1 MAGPTEFENPPNGSD
16 EEQDMESSHAGPED
30 VTDDDMADPEGL
42 EEEQEGVFASE
53 VDEDEDVSP
62 EDEALLQIK
71 AQIESHLCEAVA
83 KGQDVRV
90 MAEDCYE
97 GCGNIVGVGVGASD
111 DDDDVCVAEP
121 GRHVVNV
128 YVAEPVS
135 VEEVRAA
142 LFDGMAIQEASDDA
156 TPINV
161 IVSGE
166 IDAFSHRFRIRP
178 APAGVS
184 VGHFKITAGTLG
196 CLARARTAAGRSCY
210 PRGDR
215 RRRVLIL
222 SNNHV
227 LADSNR
233 GRCGDP
239 ILQPGPADGGVNPK
253 DRIAVLE
260 RWVPINFAGRANLV
274 DCADA
279 WAWHK
284 MVRKEFIYLV
294 RGRRRFFRVGSRPV
308 RCRRGILVG
317 KTGRTTQLTRGRITD
332 CSATIR
338 VRYPGR
344 GVAVF
349 RDQIAIRGIKKTFSA
364 GGDSGSLIWTW
375 NKTRNPVGLL
385 FAGGGGITFGNKI
398 GHVLRALDI
407 RLFT

>member
-1 MAGPTEFENPPNGSD
+1 MAGPTEFEDPTNGGD
-16 EEQDMESSHAGPED
+16 AEEEMESSNDGAED
-30 VTDDDMADPEGL
+30 VTDDDMVDP
-42 EEEQEGVFASE
+42 EEEQEGALADE
-53 VDEDEDVSP
+53 VVEDEDVPP
-62 EDEALLQIK
+62 EDEGLLQVK

-83 KGQDVRV
+83 KTQDVQV
-90 MAEDCYE
+90 LAENCYE
-97 GCGNIVGVGVGASD
+97 GCGNIMGVGIGASD
-111 DDDDVCVAEP
+111 HDDDVSGAEP

-128 YVAEPVS
+128 YVAEPAT
-135 VEEVRAA
+135 VEEVRAT

-166 IDAFSHRFRIRP
+166 IDARSHRFRIRP

-184 VGHFKITAGTLG
+184 VGHFRITAGTLG
-196 CLARARTAAGRSCY
+196 CLARARTASGRSCF

-222 SNNHV
+222 TNNHV
-227 LADSNR
+227 AANSNA

-239 ILQPGPADGGVNPK
+239 IVQPGRLDGGLSPR

-260 RWVPINFAGRANLV
+260 RWVPINFAGRPNLV
-274 DCADA
+274 DCAVG

-294 RGRRRFFRVGSRPV
+294 RGRRRFFRVSSRPG
-308 RCRRGILVG
+308 RCRRGLVVG
-317 KTGRTTQLTRGRITD
+317 KTGRTTQLTRGLVTD

-338 VRYPGR
+338 VNYGR
-344 GVAVF
+344 GRVAVF
-349 RDQIAIRGIKKTFSA
+349 RDQMAVRGLGKNFSA
-364 GGDSGSLIWTW
+364 GGDSGSLIWAW
-375 NKTRNPVGLL
+375 NRTRTPVGLL